1 MAELKVRMKGNFKTV
16 KDLENRC
23 NLALTDIEGGKL
35 KGVEA
40 VGEADK
46 HVTEGTF
53 EETPGKPLGKGD
65 LKFKLD
71 NGGTNTAWINGIKIK
86 VSFK

>member
-1 MAELKVRMKGNFKTV
+1 MATRKLKIKKILKTIE
-16 KDLENRC
+16 DLENEC
-23 NLALTDIEGGKL
+23 NFK
-35 KGVEA
+35 EA
-40 VGEADK
+40 NLPGRLQRLEAIGEAKD

-53 EETPGKPLGKGD
+53 DKLPDVEEGLGN

>member
-1 MAELKVRMKGNFKTV
+1 MAELKVRMRGNFKTV

-35 KGVEA
+35 EAVEA
-40 VGEADK
+40 VGSADK

-53 EETPGKPLGKGD
+53 DETPGKPLAAGN
-65 LKFKLD
+65 LKFELD
-71 NGGTNTAWINGIKIK
+71 NAGTNTAWINGIKIK